1 MTAFKILC
9 PTDFSECSLNAIE
22 YAAKLGEKYNAE
34 LILFHVPEMADYKK
48 LFKFT
53 DQNSLTFVNKKLD
66 SLAKE
71 VMIESLDKGLK
82 SCHSVIQEGKP
93 EEEILKYAMF
103 ERIDLVVMGTEGVND
118 IKTNFI
124 GTKASTVVERSE
136 VDVLIVP
143 RKVFFKPPRKF
154 VYASDYLEED
164 KLAIQKVVRLAGYF
178 DSEIDIVHV
187 GTKKKTI
194 DKALHQTM
202 VDEIRPFVKYEKTSY
217 VLKTFRDEVGL
228 GLENYL
234 LTAKGDILVTL
245 SKKKSWFEQLFTQNL
260 SKKMS
265 YFINKPL
272 FVIRKP

>member
-22 YAAKLGEKYNAE
+22 YAAKLGEKYKAE

>member
-1 MTAFKILC
+1 MSTFKILC
-9 PTDFSECSLNAIE
+9 PTDFSECSLNALE
-22 YAAKLGEKYNAE
+22 YAAKLGEKYKAE
-34 LILFHVPEMADYKK
+34 LILFHVPSMEDYKK
-48 LFKFT
+48 LFQQPKSGAL
-53 DQNSLTFVNKKLD
+53 DFVQQKMNNLVD
-66 SLAKE
+66 E
-71 VMIESLDKGLK
+71 VLFESKDKGLRK
-82 SCHSVIQEGKP
+82 CVAVLEEGETVKT
-93 EEEILKYAMF
+93 IVDYAKNHKV
-103 ERIDLVVMGTEGVND
+103 DLIVMGTEGVND

-124 GTKASTVVERSE
+124 GTKSSNVIELAET
-136 VDVLIVP
+136 DVLMVP

-164 KLAIQKVVRLAGYF
+164 KLAVQKVVEMAGFY

-187 GTKKKTI
+187 GTRMKAI

-202 VDEIRPFVKYEKTSY
+202 VEEIKPFIRYEKTSY

-245 SKKKSWFEQLFTQNL
+245 SKKKTWFDQLFTKNL

-272 FVIRKP
+272 